1 MSYKNLIFSTL
12 QLLDK
17 RVGLKMREQ
26 HQYYFM
32 SIEVCM
38 ESTLARMCNKTVSN
52 GPQIIEKDIPFV
64 LDAYFIIRNL
74 IDYKK
79 LGN

>member
-1 MSYKNLIFSTL
+1 MSYKNSIFSTL

-17 RVGLKMREQ
+17 RVGLKMREL
-26 HQYYFM
+26 QYYFM
-32 SIEVCM
+32 GIEVCM
-38 ESTLARMCNKTVSN
+38 EATLARMCDKTVSN